1 MRAELSSRGTAWF
14 SALGID
20 VSGVHHHHR
29 LFTRPYLDLT
39 GRRHHLAGAL
49 GAAVAANLLE
59 RGWRRQRPEGRVVS
73 VSGAGQTGL
82 QREHGISLP

>member
-20 VSGVHHHHR
+20 VSGVHHHR

-59 RGWRRQRPEGRVVS
+59 RGWLRRRPEGRAVS
-73 VSGAGQTGL
+73 VSGAGQTRL
-82 QREHGISLP
+82 KRELGITLP

>member
-73 VSGAGQTGL
+73 VSGAGQTRL
-82 QREHGISLP
+82 KRELGITLL